1 MIAIEILS
9 GLTQA
14 EYERLLSCLA
24 EAIQTQRRFIAIIS
38 AERVDSICNRYK
50 VKRQGAFN
58 LYLVEEV
65 FTCVGKKYVN
75 KGLII

>member
-1 MIAIEILS
+1 MTAEVLS

-14 EYERLLSCLA
+14 EYERLLRCLA
-24 EAIQTQRRFIAIIS
+24 GAIQTQCRFIEIIS
-38 AERVDSICNRYK
+38 AERVDSISNRYK

-58 LYLVEEV
+58 LYLIEEV
-65 FTCVGKKYVN
+65 FTVVGKKYVN